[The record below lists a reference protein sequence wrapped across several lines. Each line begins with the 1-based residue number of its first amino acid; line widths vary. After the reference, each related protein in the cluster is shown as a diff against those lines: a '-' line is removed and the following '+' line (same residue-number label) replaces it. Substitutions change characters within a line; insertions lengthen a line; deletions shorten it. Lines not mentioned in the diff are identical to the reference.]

1 MCPGSYAAILD
12 YLVPAMKFTVTVFTS
27 SLLISFAVAHS
38 LRGHRTHS
46 ICRSTAHSIPSN
58 VQTLFNTVKNGG
70 CQKFVANNHN
80 LSDGQ
85 GNSGEILAL
94 LASAWESCGD
104 WFNPVHPG
112 FGFCADFE
120 DQGFI
125 YLAGPGELGDMDVDW
140 WALILLRSMGCTSYL
155 CIGW

>member
-38 LRGHRTHS
+38 LRGHRTRS
-46 ICRSTAHSIPSN
+46 IRRSTAHSIPSN

-85 GNSGEILAL
+85 GNSGEILDL
-94 LASAWESCGD
+94 LASAWESCG
-104 WFNPVHPG
+104 
-112 FGFCADFE
+112 
-120 DQGFI
+120 
-125 YLAGPGELGDMDVDW
+125 Y
-140 WALILLRSMGCTSYL
+140 
-155 CIGW
+155 

>member
-1 MCPGSYAAILD
+1 MLILLFFLLCLYRFVLESYATILD
-12 YLVPAMKFTVTVFTS
+12 SLIQAMKFIVTVFTS

-38 LRGHRTHS
+38 LRGHRT
-46 ICRSTAHSIPSN
+46 RSTRRSAAHAIPSN

-70 CQKFVANNHN
+70 CQKFVGNNQN
-80 LSDGQ
+80 LGDGQ
-85 GNSGEILAL
+85 GNSGEIFFRSTGKSRTEPILI
-94 LASAWESCGD
+94 
-104 WFNPVHPG
+104 FVHAG

-140 WALILLRSMGCTSYL
+140 
-155 CIGW
+155 